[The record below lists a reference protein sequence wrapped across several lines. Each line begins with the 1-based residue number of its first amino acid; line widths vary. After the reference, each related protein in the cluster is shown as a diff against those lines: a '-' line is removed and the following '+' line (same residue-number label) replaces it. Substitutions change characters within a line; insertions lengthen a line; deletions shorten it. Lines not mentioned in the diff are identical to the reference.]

1 MIQTSEQRT
10 FPFKVKAQRKKEGK
24 RKRKWNTSVV
34 ICVSTVEGTPV
45 QSKYYTPGYRSLQQ
59 FDEIARKAIRKRQK

>member
-10 FPFKVKAQRKKEGK
+10 FPFKVKAQREKEGN
-24 RKRKWNTSVV
+24 RKWNTSVV